1 MRLEDELLAYD
12 TQLINMLK
20 KVKTMLVMSKEAL
33 QNSDKSKALSIIEM
47 DDYINHLDEDINNHA
62 SIMLSLL
69 QPVAK
74 DLRQV
79 IAGIKI
85 ATDIERIGDYAK
97 SVGRFVIKSDEI
109 TKDISAYTDTIIDL
123 LIQQLDETILCLL
136 TLDIKLAYEIPLK
149 DQKIDDAF
157 VNAINYIERKIHEE
171 STLENFHYPI
181 RLVSTFR
188 SLERAGDHIK
198 NICESIIYR
207 VKGQHIDFG

>member
-109 TKDISAYTDTIIDL
+109 SKDISAYTDTIIDL

-136 TLDIKLAYEIPLK
+136 TLDINLAYEIPLK

>member
-1 MRLEDELLAYD
+1 MRLEDELFAYD

-136 TLDIKLAYEIPLK
+136 TLDINLAYEIPLK

-157 VNAINYIERKIHEE
+157 VNAIKYIERKIHEE

>member
-136 TLDIKLAYEIPLK
+136 TLDINLAYEIPLK

-157 VNAINYIERKIHEE
+157 VNAINHIERKIHEE

>member
-136 TLDIKLAYEIPLK
+136 TLDINLAYEIPLK

>member
-109 TKDISAYTDTIIDL
+109 SKDISAYTDTIIDL